1 MRVYSEETE
10 SNNGGVF
17 FLNIQTWSHPPTP
30 TTYGESLVL
39 EAPIRSLVSFTMPNS
54 HSNAV
59 VRKISIHVR
68 AGGVVIALVRAQ
80 AWVQFPATASF
91 CFPLIHLIQ
100 VASNQFSR
108 LYMLVGCIYLKF
120 LDGLLFLA
128 SNGHH
133 LPVLLV

>member
-17 FLNIQTWSHPPTP
+17 FLNIQTWSHPPHP
-30 TTYGESLVL
+30 HNLGESPVL

-54 HSNAV
+54 HPNAV
-59 VRKISIHVR
+59 VRKISIHR
-68 AGGVVIALVRAQ
+68 GGGVVIALVRAQ

-91 CFPLIHLIQ
+91 CFPLIYLIQ

-108 LYMLVGCIYLKF
+108 LYTLVCCIYLKF
-120 LDGLLFLA
+120 LDGLLLLA

-133 LPVLLV
+133 LPILLV